1 MIIKKLNLKLEQAQN
16 EVKDLRDENV
26 GEKEDLL
33 MQLRQTDVD
42 VKFYRRV
49 VENVMK
55 TSEMAK
61 LKSKSKWDDDINDW
75 VIPPFDLKRREV
87 ALPSLSIKKQ
97 AQEYME
103 AQKEE
108 RDLVMG
114 GESSDE
120 NGSSGQGSYL

>member
-42 VKFYRRV
+42 VKFYRKV